1 MSQTPEIAFDAVS
14 RIHLVGVGGA
24 GMSALA
30 KLLAGRGRIVTGSDL
45 RGSEMLTRL
54 SELGVDTWAGH
65 RPESLGGVDLVVAS
79 SAVPEAD
86 AELAAAR
93 RHGVP
98 VWRRPKLLE
107 AITREIPTIGVTG
120 THGKTS
126 ATSMM
131 ILALR
136 AAGRD
141 PSFVVGG
148 EIVELRTNAHAGAD
162 DLLVLEIDEAFGTF
176 EEVHCTGLVLT
187 NVEPEHLDHFKTAA
201 AMEEAF
207 TRVVRAVEGPV
218 VACLDDPG
226 AARIAARTDV
236 PTYGTSPEA
245 DWRMSEPVTGPSSV
259 RFTLTGPGSFE
270 PIDVE
275 VGKPGVHMARNAAG
289 VLALLATMG
298 ESVEALAAGLET
310 FQGVR
315 RRFEHRGEIAGVT
328 IIDDY
333 AHHPTEVAATLRAA
347 RARQASRL
355 VAVFQPHLY
364 SRTERLHR
372 EFGAALA
379 QADLVIV
386 SDVYGAREAP
396 IPGISG
402 ALVADAA
409 IRSGAPRVEYVSHRA
424 DLAGVVAGLVEP
436 GDDVITMGAG
446 DITLL
451 AAELGSLLPAS

>member
-1 MSQTPEIAFDAVS
+1 MPAEVDFDRVR
-14 RIHLVGVGGA
+14 RIHLVGAGGA
-24 GMSALA
+24 GMNALA
-30 KLLAGRGRIVTGSDL
+30 KLLAGRGRIVSGSDL
-45 RGSEMLTRL
+45 RASETLTRL
-54 SELGVDTWAGH
+54 GELGIETWAGH
-65 RPESLGGVDLVVAS
+65 RPDAVADVDLVVAS
-79 SAVPEAD
+79 SAVPAQD
-86 AELAAAR
+86 AELVAAR
-93 RHGVP
+93 NLGVP
-98 VWRRPKLLE
+98 VWQRPRLLD

-126 ATSMM
+126 STSMM
-131 ILALR
+131 VLALR

-148 EIVELRTNAHAGAD
+148 EIVELRTNAHAGHD

-176 EEVHCTGLVLT
+176 EHVHCVGLVLT

-207 TRVVRAVEGPV
+207 TRVVRAVDGPV
-218 VACLDDPG
+218 IACVDDPG
-226 AARIAARTDV
+226 AARIADRTGAT
-236 PTYGTSPEA
+236 TYGTSPRA
-245 DWRMSEPVTGPSSV
+245 QWQMSEPITGPGSV
-259 RFTLTGPGSFE
+259 RFTLSGPDR
-270 PIDVE
+270 PPVE
-275 VGKPGVHMARNAAG
+275 IAVGKPGVHMARNAAG
-289 VLALLATMG
+289 VIALLATLDEPVASLVG
-298 ESVEALAAGLET
+298 GLES

-315 RRFEHRGEIAGVT
+315 RRFEHRGEIGGVS

-347 RARQASRL
+347 RQRGARRL

-372 EFGAALA
+372 EFGASLA

-386 SDVYGAREAP
+386 ADVYGAREVP
-396 IPGISG
+396 IPGVSG

-409 IRSGAPRVEYVSHRA
+409 VRSGAPRVEYVPHRS
-424 DLAGVVAGLVEP
+424 DLAGVVADLVRS
-436 GDDVITMGAG
+436 GDDVVTMGAG

-451 AAELGSLLPAS
+451 AGELAGLLPTP

>member
-162 DLLVLEIDEAFGTF
+162 DLLVLE
-176 EEVHCTGLVLT
+176 
-187 NVEPEHLDHFKTAA
+187 
-201 AMEEAF
+201 
-207 TRVVRAVEGPV
+207 
-218 VACLDDPG
+218 
-226 AARIAARTDV
+226 
-236 PTYGTSPEA
+236 
-245 DWRMSEPVTGPSSV
+245 
-259 RFTLTGPGSFE
+259 
-270 PIDVE
+270 
-275 VGKPGVHMARNAAG
+275 
-289 VLALLATMG
+289 
-298 ESVEALAAGLET
+298 
-310 FQGVR
+310 
-315 RRFEHRGEIAGVT
+315 
-328 IIDDY
+328 
-333 AHHPTEVAATLRAA
+333 
-347 RARQASRL
+347 
-355 VAVFQPHLY
+355 
-364 SRTERLHR
+364 
-372 EFGAALA
+372 
-379 QADLVIV
+379 
-386 SDVYGAREAP
+386 
-396 IPGISG
+396 
-402 ALVADAA
+402 
-409 IRSGAPRVEYVSHRA
+409 
-424 DLAGVVAGLVEP
+424 
-436 GDDVITMGAG
+436 
-446 DITLL
+446 
-451 AAELGSLLPAS
+451 